1 MRRVTRSSGNIFA
14 DVGIRNAG
22 DREIKA
28 RLVLGLAKLIEAKGL
43 TQTAAADLI
52 GIGRPDL
59 SKILRG
65 NFTVSLEHLLNVMR
79 ALGSD
84 VEIKVKVHCSS
95 ASHRRGRISL
105 VMA

>member
-1 MRRVTRSSGNIFA
+1 MKRVTRSSGNIFA

-22 DREIKA
+22 DQEIKA

-52 GIGRPDL
+52 GIARPDL

-65 NFTVSLEHLLNVMR
+65 NFTVSLERLLNVMR

-84 VEIKVKVHCSS
+84 VEIKVKVHPRRI
-95 ASHRRGRISL
+95 RRGRISL

>member
-14 DVGIRNAG
+14 DVGIRDAG
-22 DREIKA
+22 DQEIKA

-52 GIGRPDL
+52 GIARPDL

-65 NFTVSLEHLLNVMR
+65 NFTVSLERLLNVMR

-84 VEIKVKVHCSS
+84 VEIKVKVHP
-95 ASHRRGRISL
+95 RRSRCGRIGL

>member
-1 MRRVTRSSGNIFA
+1 MRRVTRSSGNFFA

-22 DREIKA
+22 DQEIKA

-52 GIGRPDL
+52 GIARPDL

-65 NFTVSLEHLLNVMR
+65 NFTVSLEHLLNIVR
-79 ALGSD
+79 ALGCD
-84 VEIKVKVHCSS
+84 VAITVKVHPHSKQ
-95 ASHRRGRISL
+95 RGRIRL
-105 VMA
+105 EMA